1 MTQKFKTVDEWLDW
15 QQTIHP
21 LNIDFKLERILSVYK
36 KLNISSIANKII
48 TVAGTNGKGSTVS
61 FLESILSKKNY
72 RVGTFTSP
80 HILRYNE
87 RIKINGQEID
97 DKSLLETFEMIDDR
111 RGDTTLTYF
120 EFATLSAFYLF
131 SKSNLDVAV
140 LEVGLGGRLDATN
153 IVDSDVSIITSIG
166 IDHTEFLG
174 NTIDSIALEKAG
186 VMRPFK
192 KCIYA
197 QNKPPAALLKY
208 AKNKSVNL
216 LIHNNDYQ
224 VHRDQT
230 NWSISSKTL
239 NLNEIPNL
247 KMIGDYQYNYAAAS
261 LLALNEILPD
271 CLKDYD
277 NVKVA
282 LSETEISG
290 RFQFLSKSPDIIL
303 DVAHNE
309 DAAKSL
315 AENIKMHRYNSIQVV
330 LGVLADKDV
339 YSIVEPFSNLV
350 DHWHIGTINSERGMN
365 ADEISYRINSIYK
378 NKLSIGTYTSVTTA
392 FNQAKS
398 TQTKDSLLLVY
409 GSFYTVSEVLKSH
422 MFEQNKHNAI

>member
-1 MTQKFKTVDEWLDW
+1 MRKFNTVDEWLDW
-15 QQTIHP
+15 QQTVHP

-36 KLNISSIANKII
+36 KLNISKIANKII

-61 FLESILSKKNY
+61 FLESVLNQKKY
-72 RVGTFTSP
+72 HVGTFTSP

-87 RIKINGQEID
+87 RIKINGIEID
-97 DKSLLETFEMIDDR
+97 DESLLETFEMIDEV

-153 IVDSDVSIITSIG
+153 IVDSDISIITSIG

-192 KCIYA
+192 TCIYA
-197 QNKPPAALLKY
+197 QEQPPAAFLKY
-208 AKNKSVNL
+208 AKNKAVTLLRPNNDSRVNL
-216 LIHNNDYQ
+216 GSS
-224 VHRDQT
+224 
-230 NWSISSKTL
+230 NWSLKCKNNSI
-239 NLNEIPNL
+239 NEIPNL

-261 LLALNEILPD
+261 LLALDAVLPE
-271 CLKDYD
+271 CLEDHDVIK
-277 NVKVA
+277 KA

-290 RFQFLSKSPDIIL
+290 RFQYLSKSPDIIL

-309 DAAKSL
+309 DAARSL
-315 AENIKMHRYNSIQVV
+315 SDNIKKIGYDKIIVV

-339 YSIVEPFSNLV
+339 YSIVEPFSSLV
-350 DHWHIGTINSERGMN
+350 DHWYIGTINSERGMN
-365 ADEISYRINSIYK
+365 SDEIKFRINSIYK
-378 NKLSIGTYTSVTTA
+378 NKLSIGTYASVTSA
-392 FNQAKS
+392 FNAAKYD
-398 TQTKDSLLLVY
+398 QIKDSLLLVY
-409 GSFYTVSEVLKSH
+409 GSFYTVSEALKAH
-422 MFEQNKHNAI
+422 LLEHKKGNAI

>member
-1 MTQKFKTVDEWLDW
+1 MTQIFKTVDEWLDW

-36 KLNISSIANKII
+36 KLNISSVANKII

-61 FLESILSKKNY
+61 FLESVLSKKNY

-87 RIKINGQEID
+87 RIKINGIEID
-97 DKSLLETFEMIDDR
+97 DESLLETFEMINEK
-111 RGDTTLTYF
+111 RGDITLTYF

-192 KCIYA
+192 KSIYA
-197 QNKPPAALLKY
+197 QKKPPAALLKY

-216 LIHNNDYQ
+216 LIHDNDYQ
-224 VHRDQT
+224 IIRGST
-230 NWSISSKTL
+230 NWSIRSKEL
-239 NLNEIPNL
+239 NVHEIPNL

-261 LLALNEILPD
+261 LIALNEILPD
-271 CLKDYD
+271 CLNDHN
-277 NVKVA
+277 NVKSA
-282 LSETEISG
+282 LSETEIYG
-290 RFQFLSKSPDIIL
+290 RFQYLSKSPDIIL

-309 DAAKSL
+309 DAARSL
-315 AENIKMHRYNSIQVV
+315 SENIKRLRYNNIQVV
-330 LGVLADKDV
+330 LGILADKDV

-350 DHWHIGTINSERGMN
+350 DRWHIGTINSERGMN
-365 ADEISYRINSIYK
+365 ADEIKYRVNSIYK
-378 NKLSIGTYTSVTTA
+378 NKLSIETYASVTSA
-392 FNQAKS
+392 FNQAKLN
-398 TQTKDSLLLVY
+398 QKRDSLLLVY
-409 GSFYTVSEVLKSH
+409 GSFYTVSEVLRSH
-422 MFEQNKHNAI
+422 ISQRNKNNAI

>member
-97 DKSLLETFEMIDDR
+97 DESLLETFEMIDDR

-224 VHRDQT
+224 VNRDQT
-230 NWSISSKTL
+230 NWSISSQTL